1 MDWVFTIE
9 ATLGYMTPS
18 TGKWR
23 PSVTVIEAFAQEAPQ
38 HNRRTKMPDHQ
49 LAVTAVGIISGVAWH
64 MHGSAVLT
72 VGTVIRTRLSVY
84 GRTLK

>member
-1 MDWVFTIE
+1 MGAV
-9 ATLGYMTPS
+9 LGDMTPS

-49 LAVTAVGIISGVAWH
+49 LAVTAVVIIA
-64 MHGSAVLT
+64 LT
-72 VGTVIRTRLSVY
+72 SRRNPSRGASTR
-84 GRTLK
+84 RPRIAAA